1 MLAVLSTAELLN
13 CILQHLDPKTLLLA
27 RAVNHHWNKAI
38 QSDPWCQGKLFYTHH
53 PTRCETNMP
62 YLWIPR
68 ENRLERWTQFGQPDA
83 EKQELDDASQFLLTP
98 ITLNPLLTEE
108 ILQLEFDWPSQLV
121 ASDYPPN
128 MPDQGQRLEI
138 QGQGQRLE
146 NIAISTLLRSPHGSW
161 RSMFISSPP
170 TTKIFGR
177 SIFYW
182 PYDPPIHWHRHR
194 QRYHRFT
201 LEDAAGV
208 RMSSL
213 VDEVLTMAERL
224 GVGVEKLAE
233 ARLNCWT
240 LTCHNRIHLG
250 DESSGVHGDTNV
262 VAAEEADSKWLPLL

>member
-1 MLAVLSTAELLN
+1 MAMLAVLGTAELLD

-27 RAVNHHWNKAI
+27 QRVNHQWQKAI
-38 QSDPWCQGKLFYTHH
+38 QSDPWCQEKLFYSHRSTKN
-53 PTRCETNMP
+53 ETQKL

-68 ENRLERWTQFGQPDA
+68 KNRL
-83 EKQELDDASQFLLTP
+83 KQYIISDPPRILKPGRFLLAP

-108 ILQLEFDWPSQLV
+108 ILPLEFDWPSHLV

-146 NIAISTLLRSPHGSW
+146 NIAISTLLKSPHGSW

-170 TTKIFGR
+170 AIKVFGR

-213 VDEVLTMAERL
+213 VDEVLSMAERL

-233 ARLNCWT
+233 ARLDCWT
-240 LTCHNRIHLG
+240 LTCHERIHLFGG
-250 DESSGVHGDTNV
+250 DPSRVQPEDTL
-262 VAAEEADSKWLPLL
+262 ALPPPRLPVPVPSD